1 MQLSGEN
8 SRLEFKVKNGISA
21 FTEPYIVLTPSNT
34 TIIDWVVNTEK
45 KWERGNREE
54 GKYYRQCDVAW
65 LDSSDEIQ
73 KELLIEASIANK
85 KANWFFDIKRI
96 EPLQYT
102 VYNKGEYFDWHMDI
116 DQYDFSDEYKGL
128 RKLTMTMFLNDDFEG
143 GNLQLEAGPPNM
155 RNRVINM
162 QSQTGTMIFFP
173 SIMWHRVTPIIKGIR
188 KTLVVWFLSDYG

>member
-1 MQLSGEN
+1 MLLSGEN
-8 SRLEFKVKNGISA
+8 SKQEFKAENTVSA
-21 FTEPYIVLTPSNT
+21 FIKPYIALTPDN
-34 TIIDWVVNTEK
+34 TIIFDWVENIEK
-45 KWERGNREE
+45 KWEKGNKGEV
-54 GKYYRQCDVAW
+54 KYRQCDVAW

-73 KELLIEASIANK
+73 KELLIAASTANK

-116 DQYDFSDEYKGL
+116 DQYDFSGEYKGL
-128 RKLTMTMFLNDDFEG
+128 RKLSMTMFLNDDFEG

-155 RNRVINM
+155 RNRIINM
-162 QSQTGTMIFFP
+162 QSQIGTMIFFP
-173 SIMWHRVTPIIKGIR
+173 STMWHRVTPIVKGVR

>member
-1 MQLSGEN
+1 MLLSGEN
-8 SRLEFKVKNGISA
+8 SKQEFKVKNGISA
-21 FTEPYIVLTPSNT
+21 FTEPYIVLTPDN
-34 TIIDWVVNTEK
+34 TIIFDWVENIEK
-45 KWERGNREE
+45 KWEKGNTGEV
-54 GKYYRQCDVAW
+54 KYRQCDVAW

-73 KELLIEASIANK
+73 KELLIAASTANK

-116 DQYDFSDEYKGL
+116 DQYDFSGEYKGL
-128 RKLTMTMFLNDDFEG
+128 RKLSMTMFLNDDFEG

-155 RNRVINM
+155 RNRIINM
-162 QSQTGTMIFFP
+162 QSQIGTMIFFP
-173 SIMWHRVTPIIKGIR
+173 STMWHRVTPIVKGVR